1 MVATRYRLA
10 AAALA
15 LVPACSGDDSSGT
28 VVVVDPVGDTV
39 AEGQVTGDGLAD
51 DAYGEL
57 NGDDFEVVIGKT
69 ASILAALNDGA
80 IDQADFAIDLIVA
93 DDVFQYANDEIAD
106 HDDANFDL
114 DGVVRFYGIGYLPSS
129 AADSVA
135 LETNAGIGELR
146 AAASVDDIDFAYV
159 DVQVRLHAAA
169 LVMLDELYTQVGPG
183 EMGDFILDTQ
193 DMIDAHLAVSTDLL
207 STFYP

>member
-1 MVATRYRLA
+1 MVATRYLLA
-10 AAALA
+10 VAALA
-15 LVPACSGDDSSGT
+15 LAPACSDDSSGT
-28 VVVVDPVGDTV
+28 VIVDDPVGDTV
-39 AEGQVTGDGLAD
+39 ADGHVTGDGLAD

-57 NGDDFEVVIGKT
+57 NGDEYEIVIGKT

-80 IDQADFAIDLIVA
+80 INQADFAIDLIVD
-93 DDVFQYANDEIAD
+93 DDVFQYANDELAD
-106 HDDANFDL
+106 HDDANIDL
-114 DGVVRFYGIGYLPSS
+114 DSVVRFYGIGYLPSS

-146 AAASVDDIDFAYV
+146 AAASAGDIDFAYV
-159 DVQVRLHAAA
+159 DVQVRIHAAA
-169 LVMLDELYTQVGPG
+169 QVMLDELYTQVGPG